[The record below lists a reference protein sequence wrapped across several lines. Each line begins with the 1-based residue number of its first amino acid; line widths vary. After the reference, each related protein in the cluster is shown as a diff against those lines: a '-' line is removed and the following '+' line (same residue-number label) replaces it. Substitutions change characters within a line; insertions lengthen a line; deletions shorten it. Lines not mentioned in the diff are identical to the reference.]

1 MVQLHPLVNHRSYMP
16 DAECTSHELG
26 REPTFV
32 LLEDASGER
41 YQTVGHTRDREGV
54 LYEGPIEGGKSRVSV
69 RQKTL
74 PIVESYLNC
83 LVWNHLPSKPGG
95 GRGGAAVGSIAKIAV
110 SHRPVGHSLLG
121 GDAKSFW
128 GGVIVPGQS
137 WL

>member
-32 LLEDASGER
+32 LLEDASGGR

-74 PIVESYLNC
+74 PFVEYLKH
-83 LVWNHLPSKPGG
+83 LERNHLPSKPGG

-128 GGVIVPGQS
+128 GGVIPVQS